1 MAKKD
6 LQNVLLALSRNPS
19 GVVESAGLSEAEL
32 ALINEGDLKKIR
44 IYLGDNSVS
53 VQIKFRADLSL
64 TRRSSAS
71 KPADG

>member
-53 VQIKFRADLSL
+53 AAIIRFRADDLS
-64 TRRSSAS
+64 SSPQS
-71 KPADG
+71 NV

>member
-53 VQIKFRADLSL
+53 AMIKFRADDLS
-64 TRRSSAS
+64 SSPQS
-71 KPADG
+71 NV